1 MVKFEVDI
9 DQSELQSEIK
19 RKTAAIKDTLIGLK
33 KANAVKRARA
43 GQEYV
48 LKSLPTLHPFNKLLN
63 GAVIKSAKLTVEYEN
78 LGVVGVSWPSKVD
91 GADQKTKWLVIV

>member
-33 KANAVKRARA
+33 RANADKRRDLQN
-43 GQEYV
+43 GFE
-48 LKSLPTLHPFNKLLN
+48 SESWILHYFLLMF
-63 GAVIKSAKLTVEYEN
+63 AEC
-78 LGVVGVSWPSKVD
+78 
-91 GADQKTKWLVIV
+91 

>member
-1 MVKFEVDI
+1 MVKFSVDI

-19 RKTAAIKDTLIGLK
+19 RKTAAIKDTLIEMK
-33 KANAVKRARA
+33 RANAVKRARA

-63 GAVIKSAKLTVEYEN
+63 GAVIKSAKLTVSMKT
-78 LGVVGVSWPSKVD
+78 LGLLAFLGLAK
-91 GADQKTKWLVIV
+91 